1 MTRPLF
7 VGIDLGTTSGKAAV
21 VDAGGRE
28 LAHGYARMPWE
39 VVPTGAELH
48 PDRFVEVALA
58 AAGDALARV
67 PDGTVAGIGV
77 TSMAETGVLLDGA
90 GRVAAPAIA
99 WHDHRG
105 ADDAEAL
112 ARDLGRD
119 AFTATTGLSL
129 RPLCSTSKYRWLR
142 RHHDGAARAVRWLNV
157 SEWVVA
163 ALGGEPYAELSLAS
177 RTGWLDLTTRDWWA
191 DGLAAAGAPD
201 GLLPRTA
208 PAGTS
213 AGPATAAPGRLRGAV
228 LTVGGHDHLCG
239 AVGVG
244 ATADGDVFDSSGTA
258 EAFIAPVVP
267 LVPADRIADLVARGV
282 NVGWHVVPGRQA
294 LLGAQRAGLHL
305 QRFLDLLGI
314 GPDARPAL
322 DAAALALPGT
332 GGLRVDGFDD
342 EVATLAGIR
351 LQTTPALVWR
361 AALEAMAARSA
372 GILEV
377 VERLTGP
384 TTRLVVGGGW
394 ARSAAVRSVKRA
406 ALGDFD
412 HPDVHEPGARGA
424 ALLAAVAAGVHA
436 GVADLPPP
444 SSPARA

>member
-1 MTRPLF
+1 VTGPLF

-28 LAHGYARMPWE
+28 LAHGTARMPWE
-39 VVPTGAELH
+39 VVPTGAQLH
-48 PDRFVEVALA
+48 PDRFVDVALA
-58 AAGDALARV
+58 AAAAALAQV
-67 PDGTVAGIGV
+67 PDGVVAGIGV
-77 TSMAETGVLLDGA
+77 TSMAETGVLLDHA

-99 WHDHRG
+99 WHDRRG
-105 ADDAEAL
+105 GEDVEVL
-112 ARDLGRD
+112 ARELGRER
-119 AFTATTGLSL
+119 FTATTGLAL
-129 RPLCSTSKYRWLR
+129 RPLCSAAKYRWLR
-142 RHHDGAARAVRWLNV
+142 RSVPGAAGAVRWLNV

-163 ALGGEPYAELSLAS
+163 ALGGEPYAELSLSS
-177 RTGWLDLTTRDWWA
+177 RTGWLDLATRGWWA
-191 DGLAAAGAPD
+191 EGLAAAGAPPD
-201 GLLPRTA
+201 LLPPPA
-208 PAGTS
+208 PAGTP
-213 AGPATAAPGRLRGAV
+213 AGPATRAPDRLRGAV

-267 LVPADRIADLVARGV
+267 LVPAERIADLVARGV

-305 QRFLDLLGI
+305 QRFLDLLGV
-314 GPDARPAL
+314 GPAGRAEL

-332 GGLRVDGFDD
+332 GDLRVEGFDD
-342 EVATLAGIR
+342 EVASLTGIR
-351 LQTTPALVWR
+351 LNTTPAHVWR
-361 AALEAMAARSA
+361 AALDAMAVRSA
-372 GILEV
+372 SILGNL
-377 VERLTGP
+377 ERLTGP
-384 TTRLVVGGGW
+384 TRRLVVGGGW
-394 ARSAAVRSVKRA
+394 ARSAAVRAAKRA
-406 ALGDFD
+406 ALGEFA

-444 SSPARA
+444 TGRTP